1 MQSAVYKQFAL
12 RMLSGNWG
20 ISLLAVLSTM
30 LVQAMITTQLDLSST
45 DPSVMLVSIALLY
58 GATVLLAPLELGRNW
73 IFLDIAKAEKPRFGL
88 LFESFGSVKDYV
100 RAVTYYAVFY
110 LGLNVLMLFL
120 IVPGVWFYLTYRMV
134 PFILRDQPELSAFA
148 AMRENRRLMRGKKRV
163 MLRLYASFIGWYA
176 LVLVT
181 GGIAYIFV
189 QPYLHTALGGLY
201 LEIKAEKQANET
213 TVG

>member
-73 IFLDIAKAEKPRFGL
+73 IFLDIAKAEKPKFGL
-88 LFESFGSVKDYV
+88 LFESFGSIKDYV

-110 LGLNVLMLFL
+110 LGLNVLMLLL
-120 IVPGVWFYLTYRMV
+120 IVPGIWFYLTYRMV
-134 PFILRDQPELSAFA
+134 PFILRDQPELTAFG
-148 AMRENRRLMRGKKRV
+148 AMRENRRLMRGKKQV
-163 MLRLYASFIGWYA
+163 MLRLYASFIGWYV
-176 LVLVT
+176 LVLLT